1 MHLLP
6 WVALGGAI
14 GASLRHLLAV
24 ATVVLFG
31 EAFPWGTLV
40 CNVLGSLAIGWL
52 APQLAQDAA
61 RAFLMIGVL
70 GGFTT
75 FSSFSLQT
83 VELAQQGHH
92 GLAALYVTASVV
104 GCIAATAVGFALAV
118 HR

>member
-14 GASLRHLLAV
+14 GASLRHLLSV
-24 ATVVLFG
+24 ASVVLFG
-31 EAFPWGTLV
+31 EAFPWGTLA

-52 APQLAQDAA
+52 APQLAHDTA

-75 FSSFSLQT
+75 FSSFSLQSL
-83 VELAQQGHH
+83 ELAQQGHH
-92 GLAALYVTASVV
+92 GLAALYVTGSLA
-104 GCIAATAVGFALAV
+104 GCLAATALGFAIATG
-118 HR
+118 R